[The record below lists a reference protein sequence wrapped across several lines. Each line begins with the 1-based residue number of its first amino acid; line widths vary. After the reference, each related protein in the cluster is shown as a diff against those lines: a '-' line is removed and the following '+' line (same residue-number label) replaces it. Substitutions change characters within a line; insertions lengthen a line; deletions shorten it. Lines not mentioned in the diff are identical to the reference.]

1 MKKLLI
7 LFLFCVMTV
16 GAYSQNSTIY
26 YEVKGYLNGM
36 GYTVDENNVWYQNIQ
51 EGEFFY
57 CYKTFSPGLD
67 YVLFAFSEDGDVK
80 DIDIYL
86 YNQDNSIYNKDA
98 DIKSS
103 GLLEYTVRK
112 KLYNLVHCIFLL

>member
-16 GAYSQNSTIY
+16 GTYSQNSSIY

-36 GYTVDENNVWYQNIQ
+36 GYTVDETNVWYQNIQ

-57 CYKTFSPGLD
+57 
-67 YVLFAFSEDGDVK
+67 
-80 DIDIYL
+80 
-86 YNQDNSIYNKDA
+86 
-98 DIKSS
+98 
-103 GLLEYTVRK
+103 
-112 KLYNLVHCIFLL
+112 